1 MNKDNFDYNITEKNA
16 SHFAVVPA
24 ADLKRLRDYVELVRT
39 QITFL
44 DKQLDAMGVGSY
56 GSFDV
61 KTVADIEVKKGAK

>member
-1 MNKDNFDYNITEKNA
+1 MNKDNFDYNITEDNA

-24 ADLKRLRDYVELVRT
+24 ADLKRLRDYVEMVRS

-56 GSFDV
+56 GSFEV
-61 KTVADIEVKKGAK
+61 KTVADIQVKKGAK